1 MTISEILKAQGLDD
15 KTVQAVLDAMK
26 TNKIF
31 TASEENLDIRYGKL
45 KTQHE
50 GTAQQ
55 LTEAQALIEQMK
67 QATKGQEG
75 LQSKVAEYETKIAQ
89 MQKELEETKLDA
101 ALKFELQANKAIDPD
116 YMIFK
121 LKEKGDLAL
130 DENGKIKGWDDKL
143 AGLKTQ
149 FPAQFEA
156 NGKKK
161 LIENKLPND
170 PHEHDDEPTS
180 LEEALKMAYSNNNQQ

>member
-50 GTAQQ
+50 ETAQQ

>member
-75 LQSKVAEYETKIAQ
+75 LQSKVAEYEAKIAQ

-130 DENGKIKGWDDKL
+130 DESGKIKGWDDKL

-156 NGKKK
+156 DGKKK
-161 LIENKLPND
+161 VIENKLPNA

-180 LEEALKMAYSNNNQQ
+180 LEDALKMAYSNNNQQ

>member
-143 AGLKTQ
+143 AGLKIQ

>member
-121 LKEKGDLAL
+121 LKEKGDLTL

>member
-75 LQSKVAEYETKIAQ
+75 LQSKVAEYEAKIAQ

-156 NGKKK
+156 DGKKK
-161 LIENKLPND
+161 VIENKLPND

-180 LEEALKMAYSNNNQQ
+180 LEDALKMAYSNNNQQ

>member
-75 LQSKVAEYETKIAQ
+75 LQSKVAEYEAKITQ

-156 NGKKK
+156 DGKKK
-161 LIENKLPND
+161 VIENKLPND

-180 LEEALKMAYSNNNQQ
+180 LEDALKMAYSNNNQQ